1 MSVGNLTLITTSSLF
16 INSNGISKTLL
27 VPSAEYNILV
37 EAYSNQKE
45 FFNCSLGASLGYIYG
60 YKGLGTK
67 YLLGIGV
74 HKNMSL
80 ALDNFQKIVSLVE
93 ESGYEFTDPYSEF
106 YYSYI
111 QFMKGNESEAKKW
124 LHLAEKHGSVRARLV
139 LKNVPYREVAE
150 DEDYDC

>member
-1 MSVGNLTLITTSSLF
+1 MYPRLAPNEQLKNSFWLEYASTKILYFSIKAFSITSLASLF
-16 INSNGISKTLL
+16 
-27 VPSAEYNILV
+27 
-37 EAYSNQKE
+37 
-45 FFNCSLGASLGYIYG
+45 
-60 YKGLGTK
+60 
-67 YLLGIGV
+67 
-74 HKNMSL
+74 L

-139 LKNVPYREVAE
+139 LNNVPYREVAE